1 MNCEQANKIPL
12 ETVLKSMGYKALGKH
27 SGGSEQWFE
36 NPLRTERT
44 PSFSVNHQ
52 KNVWQDLGTD
62 KGGSVI
68 DLVMEYG
75 NTSVSGA
82 LTWLSD
88 HIGGSSLP
96 QIERTHSTGEY
107 EQKKPRYEVRKSGVI
122 MNPALMSYVEQRGIS
137 QKVARK
143 HLKEVRYFDTETEKE
158 FFGLGM
164 QNVSG
169 GWSIRNKYMKT
180 VIAPNGFA
188 NVRGNGEAANTVNV
202 FEGMFDYLSYLMMTE
217 QTDARMRCIVL
228 NSTKMAKQAADFLR
242 KDITVQNVVLWLD
255 NEPEG
260 SKASEAVEQAT
271 AHFTALPF
279 AVYDARDTF
288 YGFEDL
294 NASWVA
300 TKEMHRI
307 EMRPI
312 KYHDHDQND
321 NLQME
326 L

>member
-75 NTSVSGA
+75 NTNVSGA
-82 LTWLSD
+82 LAWLSN
-88 HIGGSSLP
+88 HIGGTSLP
-96 QIERTHSTGEY
+96 QIKTQHSTGEF
-107 EQKKPRYEVRKSGVI
+107 EQKKARYEVRKSGVI
-122 MNPALMSYVEQRGIS
+122 MNPALMGYVEQRGIS
-137 QKVARK
+137 QKVARE

-188 NVRGNGEAANTVNV
+188 DVRGNGEVSNTVNV
-202 FEGMFDYLSYLMMTE
+202 FEGMFDYLSYLMMTD

-228 NSTKMAKQAADFLR
+228 NSTKMAKQAADFIR
-242 KDITVQNVVLWLD
+242 NDITVHHVVLWLD

-260 SKASEAVEQAT
+260 SKASEAVQQAT
-271 AHFTALPF
+271 EQFTALPH